1 MLSRSVV
8 SDSLRPMDCS
18 PPGSSAYGILQARI
32 LEWVAIPSPGDL
44 SKLGI
49 EPRSPASEPPGKPP
63 IYITVSQMYTDVVT
77 LNKIKIYLKDVLIYN
92 SFVIYFVNQEL
103 VKL

>member
-1 MLSRSVV
+1 MVV
-8 SDSLRPMDCS
+8 AQFCLTLCDPWTV
-18 PPGSSAYGILQARI
+18 AHQAPLLTEFFRQEYWSG
-32 LEWVAIPSPGDL
+32 LTFPSPGDL
-44 SKLGI
+44 SKSGI

-92 SFVIYFVNQEL
+92 SFVMYFVNQEL
-103 VKL
+103 LKL